1 MSKRAKRKK
10 YSREKHG
17 PMLVA
22 FMSAWD
28 HDDLA
33 DGAWQAVLESGGES
47 FAKAYGISISG
58 FDAFMEYVMLNDKGE
73 AP

>member
-1 MSKRAKRKK
+1 MSKNAKRQK
-10 YSREKHG
+10 YRREEHG

-33 DGAWQAVLESGGES
+33 DGAWQAVLESGGEA
-47 FAKAYGISISG
+47 FAKDYGISISG
-58 FDAFMEYVMLNDKGE
+58 FDAFMEYVMLNDKGV